1 MKNKKLWISLSIAG
15 VLLLVAAVV
24 VWFSCSGSS
33 GWEWEDDE
41 DDDDDSSVSSDDD
54 DDDSMQSA
62 IDQMIATVGIESVIV
77 EVAEFDEGDY
87 QVLVKAQVPCYT
99 ELFLA
104 SYAEKNPDI
113 ALQSAIMKKEYSTV
127 SYEGYASVRTVDG
140 QPIADTDTLVRGF
153 IEQELI
159 KAINAVMEAE
169 EVDE

>member
-62 IDQMIATVGIESVIV
+62 IDQMIATELDIPVLLAKEPMQCAADGLGNVIEN
-77 EVAEFDEGDY
+77 Y
-87 QVLVKAQVPCYT
+87 
-99 ELFLA
+99 ELLENLGRTGFLK
-104 SYAEKNPDI
+104 SI
-113 ALQSAIMKKEYSTV
+113 
-127 SYEGYASVRTVDG
+127 
-140 QPIADTDTLVRGF
+140 
-153 IEQELI
+153 
-159 KAINAVMEAE
+159 
-169 EVDE
+169 

>member
-54 DDDSMQSA
+54 DDGMQSA
-62 IDQMIATVGIESVIV
+62 IDQMIATVGLESVIV
-77 EVAEFDEGDY
+77 EVGEFGEGDY

-127 SYEGYASVRTVDG
+127 SYEGYAPVRTVDG
-140 QPIADTDTLVRGF
+140 QLIADTDTLVRGF